1 MKVWEWVLYFLLYFC
16 ILLLAL
22 TCVYINYQRNKYK
35 LWTNKSRFDVQIFC
49 AYTRRFSLLP
59 IDDRKISDSHSF
71 FYTDSACS
79 SRRRS
84 SLLGGKSTRRLI
96 FMRIPCERTGEN
108 SKRRK
113 SNIREKKRI
122 SNKNLEWNQLALTE
136 IHHTSFLIIHW
147 MSFTSLHITPR
158 ICCPCLNSLST

>member
-49 AYTRRFSLLP
+49 AYTRRFFLLP

-71 FYTDSACS
+71 FTLTRHVPVDGG
-79 SRRRS
+79 RRCWEENQQEGWFLCESHARE
-84 SLLGGKSTRRLI
+84 LGKTAK
-96 FMRIPCERTGEN
+96 EEN
-108 SKRRK
+108 QTFA
-113 SNIREKKRI
+113 KKRI
-122 SNKNLEWNQLALTE
+122 NNKNLEWNQLALTE

-158 ICCPCLNSLST
+158 ICCPCLNSPST